1 MDPNLIVLLGL
12 LIAGL
17 IAWMIYKSNSKT
29 AAPTIFY
36 QRTVPVPV
44 VEPIVYNDD
53 FGWNGIGYGWNNG
66 FGRSWP
72 SNYGAR
78 NGGRWHGGRGSGG
91 GRHH

>member
-17 IAWMIYKSNSKT
+17 IAWMIYQSNSKT
-29 AAPTIFY
+29 TPTIFY
-36 QRTVPVPV
+36 QRTVPVVEPV
-44 VEPIVYNDD
+44 VEKVYNDD

-66 FGRSWP
+66 FGRSW
-72 SNYGAR
+72 SSR